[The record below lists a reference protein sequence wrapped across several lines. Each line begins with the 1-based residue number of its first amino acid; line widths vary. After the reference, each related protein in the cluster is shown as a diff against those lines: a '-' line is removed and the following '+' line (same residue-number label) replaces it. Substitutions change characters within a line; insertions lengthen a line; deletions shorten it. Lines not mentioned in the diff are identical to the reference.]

1 MKNKKLNGIIVYA
14 PDSREELIEHVVKN
28 KKILVA
34 VNAEKILH
42 ATDETRALINRN
54 LGYPDGIGAVWA
66 LRKKGFKKTIK
77 IPGCELWLDIIRSYH
92 KKKSFYLIGGK
103 DKIVNQ
109 TVLKLKKE
117 FSGIN
122 ICNFRNGY
130 IKDVNEENLLVKDII
145 KHKPDFIFVAMG
157 SPNQE
162 LLMERIQKNYPAVY
176 LGLGGSFD
184 VYTGF
189 VKRAPKWWVNNN
201 LEWAFRLFRE
211 PVRIKRQIHLIKFY
225 LNYLFR
231 Y

>member
-14 PDSREELIEHVVKN
+14 PDSREELIEYVVKN

-92 KKKSFYLIGGK
+92 KKKSFYLIGAK

-162 LLMERIQKNYPAVY
+162 LLMERIQKNYAAVY
-176 LGLGGSFD
+176 LGLGFSK
-184 VYTGF
+184 VTTT
-189 VKRAPKWWVNNN
+189 
-201 LEWAFRLFRE
+201 RLLSIQSIFS
-211 PVRIKRQIHLIKFY
+211 KKFTK
-225 LNYLFR
+225 F
-231 Y
+231 